1 MRKVGYTNVSSRLFE
16 GMRHEILNE
25 TEKESVYADILDFLE
40 KTL

>member
-1 MRKVGYTNVSSRLFE
+1 MRKAGYTNVSSRLFD

-25 TEKESVYADILDFLE
+25 TEKETVYADVLDFLN